1 MIAMRTL
8 ILALG
13 LLPAL
18 LHAQQQWTLQQCIAR
33 AEEKNLNVL
42 NATLEMDL
50 ADKSRE
56 TALWGLAPDLNGVAT
71 HGYNYGRVVD
81 RFTNTFATDQVQTNN
96 FFLSS
101 NIDLFGGLRK
111 QNTIKQS
118 KIDLEAAGQ
127 GLQTARNDVRL
138 EVVQAFLDVLGLRER
153 IGATETQ
160 IANTREQL
168 RLTQELVDAGRLARA
183 EYLSLDA
190 QLAQEEASLTDL
202 QNQQEQRMLAL
213 GRAMQLEPQEMLT
226 FDIVAPPVTD
236 LQITEPAASPEQVLD
251 NVLRTNPAYLQAALQ
266 VESAEKAVSIARA
279 GTLPSLSLQGS
290 LGTGYSGR
298 NFQQVGEPVLSGT
311 VPIGATESGE
321 IVYSPDFSINTALV
335 PFGDQLD
342 QNFNQSL
349 IFTLQVPLFNQMN
362 NRFAIDQARIRSEQ
376 TRNNMVSIRNDMQRS
391 VLDAIVMQR
400 SAYRNFTAASR
411 AVEAGELALEYA
423 QERFTQGVITSLEFN
438 TAKTNLNRSTADLI
452 NAKYQYLMATK
463 YLDILQGIPV
473 TL

>member
-1 MIAMRTL
+1 MRTL

-42 NATLEMDL
+42 NATLEMEL
-50 ADKSRE
+50 ADRSER
-56 TALWGLAPDLNGVAT
+56 TAWWGLAPDLNGVAT

-101 NIDLFGGLRK
+101 NIDLFGGMRK

-118 KIDLEAAGQ
+118 KIDLKAADQ
-127 GLQTARNDVRL
+127 GLQTARNEVRL
-138 EVVQAFLDVLGLRER
+138 EVVQAFLDVLGLSER

-183 EYLSLDA
+183 EYLSIDA
-190 QLAQEEASLTDL
+190 QLAQEEATLTDL

-226 FDIVAPPVTD
+226 FDIVAPPITD
-236 LQITEPAASPEQVLD
+236 LQITEPAASTDQVLE
-251 NVLRTNPAYLQAALQ
+251 NVLRTNPGYQQAQLQ
-266 VESAEKAVSIARA
+266 VESAEMAVSIARA

-349 IFTLQVPLFNQMN
+349 IFSLQIPLFNQMN

-400 SAYRNFTAASR
+400 SAYRNFNAASR